1 MEQVPITTWISLAA
15 LLISAVGIFRTFHR
29 DSAEETAFNVTMS
42 TKLDAI
48 SQGVDDIRVEMR
60 TIREKQN
67 DMNARISAIEA
78 NFKNLAVRVE
88 HLESKGG

>member
-1 MEQVPITTWISLAA
+1 MESIPITTWVSLIA
-15 LLISAVGIFRTFHR
+15 LAISAIGIFRTFHR

-78 NFKNLAVRVE
+78 NVKGLSNRVD
-88 HLESKGG
+88 HLENKGG